1 MNKIKIA
8 FIGLITILIAVTA
21 CKKTNDNTSGEGE
34 TGTKVGQIAPNFTL
48 PDKDGNNISLSDY
61 NDKYIVIDFWA
72 SWCSYCRAEN
82 PQLVD
87 LYSKYRNKGVEII
100 GVSVDKE
107 KSDWLSAV
115 VDDNIE
121 YVQVSDLLGFDSP
134 VAVTYGVV
142 SIPRMISVDPS
153 GTILLI
159 TGKASDIESY
169 IEQRIN

>member
-8 FIGLITILIAVTA
+8 FIGIITILIAVTA

-61 NDKYIVIDFWA
+61 NDKYLVIDFWA
-72 SWCSYCRAEN
+72 SWCHFCRDEN
-82 PQLVD
+82 PQLVE

-100 GVSVDKE
+100 GVSVDTE
-107 KSDWLSAV
+107 KGDWLGAV

-121 YVQVSDLLGFDSP
+121 YIQISDLMGLESP
-134 VAVTYGVV
+134 VAVTYGVI
-142 SIPRMISVDPS
+142 SIPRMILVDPS

-169 IEQRIN
+169 LEQRIN